1 MAPAVQRLRAGPRG
15 SDPLARLMNP
25 FETTLQRPV
34 SIEGV
39 GLHSGAPVSL
49 TMHPAPAGSG
59 LVFVRSDLDDFP
71 VPADWRYV
79 ARVSYAT
86 SLMRHGVL
94 VSTTEH
100 LLSALYGMGIDNV
113 RLEINN
119 LEAPIADGSS
129 LPFVEMIQRAGV
141 RTLDQR
147 REFLRIR
154 KPIEVIDGLKRVRI
168 EPADRFE
175 IACRIDFDHPNVGRQ
190 TFEVAV
196 DPNVFA
202 KDIAAA
208 RTFGFER
215 DLEQMRDMG
224 LIRGATIDNAV
235 CFSDEGVINPGGL
248 RFDDEPC
255 RHKALDLIG
264 DLALLG
270 RPLLGRVTAARAGH
284 AAHAAL
290 VRRIMSDPSCYE
302 LTRATAYA
310 AAV

>member
-1 MAPAVQRLRAGPRG
+1 
-15 SDPLARLMNP
+15 MNL

-34 SIEGV
+34 SIDGV

-49 TMHPAPAGSG
+49 TMQPAPAGSG
-59 LVFVRSDLDDFP
+59 VVFVRTDLDDFP

-100 LLSALYGMGIDNV
+100 LLSALYGMGVDNV
-113 RLEINN
+113 RLEIDN
-119 LEAPIADGSS
+119 LEAPIVDGSS
-129 LPFVEMIQRAGV
+129 RPFVEMIQRAGV
-141 RTLDQR
+141 RRLEQR
-147 REFLRIR
+147 REALRIR
-154 KPIEVIDGLKRVRI
+154 KPIEVVDGLKRVRI
-168 EPADRFE
+168 EPAERFE
-175 IACRIDFDHPNVGRQ
+175 IGCEVEFDHPLVGTQ
-190 TFEVAV
+190 SFECEV
-196 DPNVFA
+196 DPDNFA
-202 KDIAAA
+202 GEIAAS

-215 DLEQMRDMG
+215 DLDQMREMG

-235 CFSDEGVINPGGL
+235 CFSDDAVLNPGGL
-248 RFDDEPC
+248 RFSDEPC

-270 RPLLGRVTAARAGH
+270 RPVIGRVTAARAGH

-290 VRRIMSDPSCYE
+290 VRKIMSDPSSYE
-302 LTRATAYA
+302 VVRAAAYA
-310 AAV
+310 AVV